1 MFKFG
6 KKSKQNMQG
15 LHPELIRVLER
26 GIQNSRIDFGIGA
39 SGGLRTEQQQ
49 KDLYEKGLSKCD
61 GVFKKSYHQSG
72 RAVDV
77 FAYVDGKASYEP
89 YHLAMIATAM
99 MKSAMELGCTDLEWG
114 GLWTNFVDMPHF
126 QLNERDY

>member
-1 MFKFG
+1 MFEFG
-6 KKSKQNMQG
+6 SNSKKNMQG
-15 LHPELIRVLER
+15 LHPALIEILNRAIQISVL
-26 GIQNSRIDFGIGA
+26 DFGIP
-39 SGGLRTEQQQ
+39 STGGLRSAEQQAKLF
-49 KDLYEKGLSKCD
+49 KDGKSKCD

-77 FAYVDGKASYEP
+77 YAYVDGAASWDK
-89 YHLAMIATAM
+89 YHLSMIANAM
-99 MKSAMELGCTDLEWG
+99 LKAAMQLGYTDLEWG